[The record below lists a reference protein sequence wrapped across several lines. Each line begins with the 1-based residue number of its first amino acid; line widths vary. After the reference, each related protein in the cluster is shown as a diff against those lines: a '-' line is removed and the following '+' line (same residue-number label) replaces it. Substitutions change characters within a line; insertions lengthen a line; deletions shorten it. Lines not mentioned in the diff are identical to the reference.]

1 MDTGSER
8 RWWVGIDWATES
20 HAVCVVDSGGKR
32 NLEFGIPNTPEGLCG
47 LIGRLSGLGQ
57 GDGGAVVI
65 AIEVPHG
72 PMVDTLLDGGFTV
85 FSINPKQVDRFR
97 DRYSPTGAKDDRR
110 DAFVLAN
117 ALRTDPQA
125 FHRIDPDHP
134 AVVELREWSR
144 IDQELG
150 RELGTEANRV
160 YAQLLRTSPHWLK
173 LCPAANEPW
182 FWAMLELA
190 PTPQAASGLSLA
202 QVRAVL
208 GAHRIRRL
216 AGEEVLEAWQSAIA
230 GTGVGVVAAVSARLS
245 LLIPRLRLLHQQ
257 RRKSEQE
264 LIRCIEACRTVF
276 APQANRP
283 DDLEIALSLPG
294 IGIRVV
300 ASLFG
305 EAGHCLAARDLQA
318 FRAQTGMGPITK
330 ASGKTRL
337 VVMRRAC
344 NPRLREACFHWARIA
359 VQRDPRAKIHYAA
372 LRAKGH
378 SHARALRGVTDR
390 LADRFF
396 AMLDQG
402 TLYDPNHRRVP
413 PGQKAA

>member
-1 MDTGSER
+1 MDIGFER
-8 RWWVGIDWATES
+8 RRWVGVDWATES
-20 HAVCVVDSGGKR
+20 HAVCVVDSGGNR
-32 NLEFGIPNTPEGLCG
+32 VEQFDIPNTPEGLCG
-47 LIGRLSGLGQ
+47 LIGRLSGLARGE
-57 GDGGAVVI
+57 GGSVEI
-65 AIEVPHG
+65 SIEVPHG
-72 PMVDTLLDGGFTV
+72 PVVDTLLDGGFTV
-85 FSINPKQVDRFR
+85 FTINPKQVDRFR

-125 FHRIDPDHP
+125 FHRIDPDRP

-144 IDQELG
+144 IDQEL
-150 RELGTEANRV
+150 RQELGAEANRV
-160 YAQLLRTSPHWLK
+160 YAQLLRSAPHWLK

-190 PTPQAASGLSLA
+190 PTPQAASELTLA
-202 QVRAVL
+202 KVQAVL
-208 GAHRIRRL
+208 RAHRIRRL
-216 AGEEVLEAWQSAIA
+216 SGGEVLEAWQLAIA
-230 GTGVGVVAAVSARLS
+230 GTAEGVVAAVGARLS
-245 LLIPRLRLLHQQ
+245 LLIPRLRLLHRQ
-257 RRKSEQE
+257 RRRAEQE
-264 LIRCIEACRTVF
+264 LNRCIDACRAVF
-276 APQANRP
+276 APRAGRP

-294 IGIRVV
+294 IGLRVT
-300 ASLFG
+300 ASFFG
-305 EAGHCLAARDLQA
+305 EAGRCLADRDLQS
-318 FRAQTGMGPITK
+318 FRAQTGMAPITK

-344 NPRLREACFHWARIA
+344 NPRLRDACFHWARIA
-359 VQRDPRAKIHYAA
+359 VQRDARAKTRYAD